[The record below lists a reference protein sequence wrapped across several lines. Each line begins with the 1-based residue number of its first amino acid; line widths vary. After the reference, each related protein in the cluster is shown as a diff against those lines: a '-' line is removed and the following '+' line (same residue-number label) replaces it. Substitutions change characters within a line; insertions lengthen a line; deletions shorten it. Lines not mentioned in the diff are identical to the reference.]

1 MHLGAAFH
9 EKGKRVLVVDAD
21 GQNTLVHWAS
31 ASADGDTGIPFPVVN
46 LSEAGG
52 QIHREIKKFVN
63 DYDVIVVDCP
73 PSITEKVSGVVLLAA
88 TVAVIPTSS
97 SPADYWSSVG
107 LVKLIQ
113 QAQVMN
119 EDLRAVFLLNK
130 TEEKRMLTRELKRA
144 LEELGFPLL
153 RTQIPTREAYKQA
166 MALGQTVLQMNDR
179 GARLAAVEARPD
191 TTSSEKR
198 TALDRL
204 NAIDGLV
211 QDKPKTR
218 EVAGRSSQPALVT
231 GLEPAVE
238 RILDDAPGLENESV
252 EYRAWRIAQG
262 YRPGQIIELPLKDIK
277 PSPFNPRH
285 FYLKASIAELAVNL
299 AKQGQQQAIHVI
311 PDYAAPGSYYVS
323 DGGRRVRALKE
334 ANKEVVKAIVVDLPI
349 GIQSYKLGYDLNVQ
363 RDSQTVFDNAVEM
376 VARPDRFGSNMAYQ
390 VGRYHGARGTEATL
404 RLINRIVADDLSTRQ
419 VADIVKG
426 RASAQESPK
435 PAGRQRY
442 AQRLEIKLD
451 GVAVGDL
458 KSYGDDRLELRLK
471 GLTKDRR
478 DAILQQIEQIL
489 KTK

>member
-1 MHLGAAFH
+1 MKPSQFA
-9 EKGKRVLVVDAD
+9 KGF
-21 GQNTLVHWAS
+21 Q
-31 ASADGDTGIPFPVVN
+31 
-46 LSEAGG
+46 
-52 QIHREIKKFVN
+52 
-63 DYDVIVVDCP
+63 
-73 PSITEKVSGVVLLAA
+73 
-88 TVAVIPTSS
+88 
-97 SPADYWSSVG
+97 
-107 LVKLIQ
+107 
-113 QAQVMN
+113 
-119 EDLRAVFLLNK
+119 
-130 TEEKRMLTRELKRA
+130 
-144 LEELGFPLL
+144 
-153 RTQIPTREAYKQA
+153 
-166 MALGQTVLQMNDR
+166 
-179 GARLAAVEARPD
+179 ARPD

-231 GLEPAVE
+231 GLESAVE
-238 RILDDAPGLENESV
+238 PVLDEAPGLENESA
-252 EYRAWRIAQG
+252 EYHAWRIAHG

-334 ANKEVVKAIVVDLPI
+334 ANKEVVKAIVIDLPI

-363 RDSQTVFDNAVEM
+363 RDSQTVFDNAVVWKRFIDEKHFQSQRELADHLGLDESTVAVALSIGKLPELVMQEM

-390 VGRYHGARGTEATL
+390 VGRYHGARGTDATL

-471 GLTKDRR
+471 GLAKDRR